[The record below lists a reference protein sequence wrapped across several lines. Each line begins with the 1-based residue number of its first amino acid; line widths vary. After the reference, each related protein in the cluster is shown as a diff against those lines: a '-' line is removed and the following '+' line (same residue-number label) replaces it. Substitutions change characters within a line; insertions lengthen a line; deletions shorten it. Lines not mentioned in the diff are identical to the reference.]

1 MAWCSFD
8 EPNCVAICRVFESSG
23 PEDAIV
29 DWLPTKMVYNV
40 RKSIDNCGK
49 PTEKPAAIRCAYAVH
64 AESADVRD
72 VGSLPWQ
79 SNRLEMVNRSLRGC
93 DVLVG
98 GLLSDPPPLCPS
110 RHVVPGIRTIWELEA
125 AVLSDD
131 VRTVNVVLQRVCVAR
146 PRALVFQYFRPASRL
161 AIPVAVGLLHH
172 EPLIG

>member
-1 MAWCSFD
+1 MQ
-8 EPNCVAICRVFESSG
+8 N
-23 PEDAIV
+23 
-29 DWLPTKMVYNV
+29 LPT
-40 RKSIDNCGK
+40 
-49 PTEKPAAIRCAYAVH
+49 A
-64 AESADVRD
+64 ADVRD